1 MPQTTTATD
10 DPPPVQAVDYAGHPL
25 TEGATVA
32 FINNDPITLC
42 QGRIRVIGPRQICI
56 DTGHDLY
63 VFDGTHSRITLAP
76 QSEGIP
82 VYDSDGP
89 TGLYLGNKRITGG
102 TVVGTLP
109 DESQAPAPLRYP
121 HVALQAAKDAA

>member
-1 MPQTTTATD
+1 MPQTIAATD
-10 DPPPVQAVDYAGHPL
+10 APFPVQAVDYAGHPL

-89 TGLYLGNKRITGG
+89 TGLYLGNKTITGG
-102 TVVGTLP
+102 IITGTLP
-109 DESQAPAPLRYP
+109 DGPQPPAPLRYS
-121 HVALQAAKDAA
+121 HVAFQAAPEGS